1 MTKLLCIIPARS
13 GSRGLKHKNVQKLR
27 GIPLLKYPYYI
38 SKRIKFINDTVLTS
52 DAKGYLDL
60 IKDKKIIK
68 ILRPKKYAK
77 SNSKIIDVIKHTLKE
92 LKQKYDYLLLLEPTS
107 PFTDYKEI
115 ENAYKILLKKKSIY
129 DFAVSIVSLPKYNS
143 AFSIKADSFKKKLNF
158 PKNTNRQFQKKEFFI
173 SGNFYLAKISRL
185 ISNGGFISRRTFGF
199 EIKKSIHLDIDT
211 KIDLLLTKA
220 IIKNGLFKKIK

>member
-13 GSRGLKHKNVQKLR
+13 GSKGLKHKNIQKLC
-27 GIPLLKYPYYI
+27 GVPLLRYPYYI
-38 SKRIKFINDTVLTS
+38 SKKIKFISDTVFTS
-52 DAKGYLDL
+52 DSKNYLNL

-68 ILRPKKYAK
+68 VLRPRKYAESK
-77 SNSKIIDVIKHTLKE
+77 SKIIDVIKHTLRK
-92 LKQKYDYLLLLEPTS
+92 LQKKYDYLLLLEPTS

-115 ENAYKILLKKKSIY
+115 EYAYKTLLNKKSTY
-129 DFAVSIVSLPKYNS
+129 DFAVSLVCLPKYNS
-143 AFSIKADSFKKKLNF
+143 AFSIKTNSFKKRINF

-173 SGNFYLAKISRL
+173 SGNFYLAKISKL
-185 ISNGGFISRRTFGF
+185 LSNGSFISRRTFGF

-211 KIDLLLTKA
+211 KVDFLLAKT

>member
-13 GSRGLKHKNVQKLR
+13 GSSGLKHKNVQKLC

-38 SKRIKFINDTVLTS
+38 SKRLKFINDTVLTS
-52 DAKGYLDL
+52 DSKSYLNL
-60 IKDKKIIK
+60 INDKKIIK

-77 SNSKIIDVIKHTLKE
+77 SRSKIIDVIKHVLKK
-92 LKQKYDYLLLLEPTS
+92 LKKKYDYLLLLEPTS
-107 PFTDYKEI
+107 PLTDYKEI
-115 ENAYKILLKKKSIY
+115 EYVYKILLKKKLTY
-129 DFAVSIVSLPKYNS
+129 DFAVSIVSLAKYNS

-158 PKNTNRQFQKKEFFI
+158 PKSTNRQFQKKEYFV
-173 SGNFYLAKISRL
+173 SGNFYLAKISKL

-211 KIDLLLTKA
+211 KIDLLLAKA